1 VKKRISLTLLL
12 GLAGCM
18 STPPPPSAD
27 IASPAMYRYAAND
40 TASTSASDETSDWW
54 HSFGSEELDGL
65 VARASTGNYDVAAA
79 LARVQQ
85 ARANARIASAA
96 LYPTVEGFADASRE
110 AGFAINDTLPSGN
123 AFDLGITASYELDL
137 WGRNRALRDSA
148 RATAHASE
156 FDRAT
161 VTITI
166 TADVANTWLQSVALR
181 ERESI
186 AESNLQTA
194 RRLLAAVESQW
205 RAGFAGP
212 LDVAQQRT
220 LLAAQQRQLAQLR
233 QQSNDSEAG
242 LALLLGVPASG
253 FDIATRSLADVD
265 APAIDAGLPSTLLAR
280 RPDVAANEARLA
292 AAHADVAAARAA
304 MLPSL
309 TLTAYAGTG
318 SDRAVRIF
326 DNPLYSVAAA
336 LTAPIFNAGSLA
348 AGRDLALAQQ
358 EEMLAAYRQSI
369 VAAFTDVERA
379 LNATAGV
386 DAQTA
391 AQDNE
396 LLEARRTLELAESRY
411 RAGAATSLDVLDAQR
426 TLYAAE
432 DGHVQ
437 LHLAR
442 LQAAV
447 SLYRALGGGW
457 RNGEPP
463 ASHVNSDH
471 LGKDPA

>member
-1 VKKRISLTLLL
+1 MKKPLSFTLML

-18 STPPPPSAD
+18 SAPPPPDAA
-27 IASPAMYRYAAND
+27 IASPATYRYAANGAAGAD
-40 TASTSASDETSDWW
+40 DTSDWW
-54 HSFGSEELDGL
+54 RSFGSDELDNL

-85 ARANARIASAA
+85 ARANARIAGAA
-96 LYPTVEGFADASRE
+96 LYPNVEGFADASRE
-110 AGFAINDTLPSGN
+110 AGFSINDTLPSGN
-123 AFDLGITASYELDL
+123 AFDLGVAASYELDL
-137 WGRNRALRDSA
+137 WGRNRALRDAA
-148 RATAHASE
+148 RANARASG

-181 ERESI
+181 EREHI
-186 AESNLQTA
+186 AEANLQTA
-194 RRLLAAVESQW
+194 RRLLAVVESQW

-233 QQSNDSEAG
+233 QQSNDSEAA
-242 LALLLGVPASG
+242 LALLSGVPASG
-253 FDIATRSLADVD
+253 FDIATRTLAGVR

-386 DAQTA
+386 DAQSA

-396 LLEARRTLELAESRY
+396 LREARRTLHLAESRY
-411 RAGAATSLDVLDAQR
+411 GAGAATSLDVLDAQR

-432 DGHVQ
+432 DEHVQ

-457 RNGEPP
+457 RNSEVSAARAGPD
-463 ASHVNSDH
+463 S
-471 LGKDPA
+471 